1 MSMFD
6 DVLYW
11 IWAEFFLDSEVTIYR
26 TQGGTSE
33 FDSRSATLDPLRTSY
48 SVLILLELMKN

>member
-33 FDSRSATLDPLRTSY
+33 FDSRSATRSAAHF
-48 SVLILLELMKN
+48 I